1 MSIKVLC
8 IGDLMLDVVAQ
19 IPTSP
24 HELHLGN
31 DTRTIISTHG
41 GGAGANVASW
51 LAVLG
56 NEVTMVGRIGDDAA
70 GSAITAEFDSL
81 GINYG
86 QIVKEGLHTGV
97 VICLVDPSG
106 ERTMLA
112 DNGANA
118 GLTIDDLPPLD
129 GVDAVYLTGYALLAP
144 ASRAGVLEM
153 VQAIN
158 AGKIPITFDPATVG
172 GMKDV
177 PIAEILSWCA
187 QMDTLIMNEEEAIY
201 LSGSSDIESAL
212 DFFLEIAPRAII
224 KRGSQGSIGRQ
235 RGGEL
240 VAVAA
245 NTTKVVDTTGA
256 GDSFAAG
263 FIDAFSSG
271 TSASNFEEAI
281 KRASAVAAHCV
292 AIVGA
297 RGRVG
302 TQI

>member
-1 MSIKVLC
+1 MSIKVFC

-24 HELHLGN
+24 HDLHLGN

-41 GGAGANVASW
+41 GGAGGNVASW
-51 LAVLG
+51 LAALG

-81 GINYG
+81 GISYG

-118 GLTIDDLPPLD
+118 GLNIDDLPPLD
-129 GVDAVYLTGYALLAP
+129 GVNAVYLTGYAPLAP

-153 VQAIN
+153 VQAIT
-158 AGKIPITFDPATVG
+158 ARKIPITFDPATVG

-177 PIAEILSWCA
+177 PVDEILSWCA
-187 QMDTLIMNEEEAIY
+187 QMDTLIMNEEEATY

-235 RGGEL
+235 RGGEM
-240 VAVAA
+240 VSVAA
-245 NTTKVVDTTGA
+245 SATKVVDTTGA

-271 TSASNFEEAI
+271 NSGSNFEEAI
-281 KRASAVAAHCV
+281 TRATAVAGHCV

>member
-1 MSIKVLC
+1 MSIKVFC

-41 GGAGANVASW
+41 GGAGGNVASW

-56 NEVTMVGRIGDDAA
+56 NEVTMVGRIGDDSA

-81 GINYG
+81 GISYG
-86 QIVKEGLHTGV
+86 QIVKDGVHTGV

-118 GLTIDDLPPLD
+118 GLVLADLPPLD
-129 GVDAVYLTGYALLAP
+129 GVDAIYLTGYAPLAQQ
-144 ASRAGVLEM
+144 SRAGVLEM

-158 AGKIPITFDPATVG
+158 ARNIPITFDPATVG

-177 PIAEILSWCA
+177 PVTEILSWCA
-187 QMDTLIMNEEEAIY
+187 LMDTLIMNEEEAIY

-212 DFFLEIAPRAII
+212 EFFLDFAPRAII
-224 KRGSQGSIGRQ
+224 KRGSQGAIGRQ
-235 RGGEL
+235 RGSE
-240 VAVAA
+240 VVSVAA
-245 NTTKVVDTTGA
+245 TATQVIDTTGA

-263 FIDAFSSG
+263 FIDAFTSG
-271 TSASNFEEAI
+271 SNFEEAI